1 MRKKT
6 LLIIMSIWA
15 AIFLVACGENV
26 ETNEEVRDDNIATE
40 ETNTEEIENDN
51 ENLTEEEQRINEQNE
66 GQEEANEFNS
76 VNKDVEEKLTVHFID
91 VGQADATLIEF
102 EGEEEQYRILY
113 DAGNWNR
120 NDVISYLQ
128 MYDVDY
134 IDILIGSH
142 IHSDHIGQMDKVIE
156 NVDVGEVWMTGE
168 VGTSQTFERI
178 IEAIETNDVDYHEPR
193 AGEIYDIGPLVLEI
207 LHPTQLGNDSNNN
220 SISMKLTFGEVSF
233 VMTGDAEA
241 KSEAS
246 MLNRNVDLSAEVFSL
261 GHHGSSTSNSE
272 SFIDAISPDVAIY
285 SAGVGNSYGHPH
297 DEVVA
302 LIQEK
307 GIDLYGTDVHG
318 TIVVKTDGRDYS
330 VLTKKDGTISPSS
343 TSSTKSKI
351 DTETNEGPPPVQTG
365 DCIDIN
371 TASIEELQNIIH
383 IGPVR
388 AEEIV
393 QLRPF
398 QSVDDLTRVNG
409 IGPARMKD
417 IIAEN
422 KACVSN

>member
-1 MRKKT
+1 M
-6 LLIIMSIWA
+6 
-15 AIFLVACGENV
+15 
-26 ETNEEVRDDNIATE
+26 
-40 ETNTEEIENDN
+40 
-51 ENLTEEEQRINEQNE
+51 
-66 GQEEANEFNS
+66 
-76 VNKDVEEKLTVHFID
+76 
-91 VGQADATLIEF
+91 
-102 EGEEEQYRILY
+102 
-113 DAGNWNR
+113 
-120 NDVISYLQ
+120 
-128 MYDVDY
+128 
-134 IDILIGSH
+134 
-142 IHSDHIGQMDKVIE
+142 
-156 NVDVGEVWMTGE
+156 
-168 VGTSQTFERI
+168 
-178 IEAIETNDVDYHEPR
+178 
-193 AGEIYDIGPLVLEI
+193 
-207 LHPTQLGNDSNNN
+207 
-220 SISMKLTFGEVSF
+220 
-233 VMTGDAEA
+233 
-241 KSEAS
+241 
-246 MLNRNVDLSAEVFSL
+246 
-261 GHHGSSTSNSE
+261 
-272 SFIDAISPDVAIY
+272 
-285 SAGVGNSYGHPH
+285 
-297 DEVVA
+297 
-302 LIQEK
+302 
-307 GIDLYGTDVHG
+307 YGTDVHG